1 MSYETNS
8 FKERLTDT
16 FGFTIE
22 DSEEL
27 AEPSCPIATQDIITN
42 LANRQTAVDD
52 ANYGPANPNEPNE
65 DYWKEKADEFQGD
78 VVTAKKMLCGIVT

>member
-27 AEPSCPIATQDIITN
+27 AESAPSQITAQDTKPSSTN
-42 LANRQTAVDD
+42 TRIDK
-52 ANYGPANPNEPNE
+52 P
-65 DYWKEKADEFQGD
+65 KR
-78 VVTAKKMLCGIVT
+78 